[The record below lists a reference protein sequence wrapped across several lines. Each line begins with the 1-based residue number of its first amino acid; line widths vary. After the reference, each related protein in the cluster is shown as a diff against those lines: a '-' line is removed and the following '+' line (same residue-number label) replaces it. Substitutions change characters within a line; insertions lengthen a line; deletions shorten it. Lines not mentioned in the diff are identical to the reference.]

1 MEALVNYHSMMKE
14 YKHVDINSQ
23 LENSNSHDFIKIVL
37 NELLNNMRTLSI
49 ALKEGPKISPTKS
62 KCFSQSLSSIII
74 LQSSL
79 DFENGQPI
87 AGNLNDLYDY
97 CRKEIIKGYKELKT
111 DGIDSA
117 ILVITDIFEAWVEIG
132 KKKKKKKN
140 KHRIVVS

>member
-14 YKHVDINSQ
+14 YKHVDINSKI
-23 LENSNSHDFIKIVL
+23 ENSNSHDFIKIVL

-132 KKKKKKKN
+132 KK
-140 KHRIVVS
+140 

>member
-1 MEALVNYHSMMKE
+1 MKE

-49 ALKEGPKISPTKS
+49 ALKEGPKLSPTKS

-132 KKKKKKKN
+132 KK
-140 KHRIVVS
+140 

>member
-49 ALKEGPKISPTKS
+49 AIKEGPKLSPTKS

-132 KKKKKKKN
+132 KK
-140 KHRIVVS
+140 

>member
-23 LENSNSHDFIKIVL
+23 IENSNSHDFIKIVL

-132 KKKKKKKN
+132 KK
-140 KHRIVVS
+140 

>member
-132 KKKKKKKN
+132 KN
-140 KHRIVVS
+140 K

>member
-1 MEALVNYHSMMKE
+1 MKE
-14 YKHVDINSQ
+14 YKHVDINSKI
-23 LENSNSHDFIKIVL
+23 ENSNSHDFIKIVL

-132 KKKKKKKN
+132 KK
-140 KHRIVVS
+140 